1 MAEWGKMPAELL
13 ASFEA
18 KHGPVKVK
26 RVTGPD
32 AKLLRAAQPTAEDEF
47 GVKLAAHPALH
58 GAVFAREHVFHPT
71 RKWRFDYAFLGP
83 KLAVEIE
90 GQGRHQTYV
99 GFRGDC
105 EKYNAAVLQGWRV
118 LRFVAAERKHI
129 DEWVDTTV
137 RALCGVDDL

>member
-1 MAEWGKMPAELL
+1 MSDWGKLPPEML
-13 ASFEA
+13 AQFEA

-26 RVTGPD
+26 RTKGP
-32 AKLLRAAQPTAEDEF
+32 AAARKTKTAEDEF
-47 GVKLAAHPALH
+47 GEKLAAHPALH
-58 GAVFAREHVFHPT
+58 GASFVREHVFHPT

-83 KLAVEIE
+83 KLAIEID
-90 GQGRHQTYV
+90 GQGRHQSYV

-105 EKYNAAVLQGWRV
+105 EKFNSAVLHGWRV

-129 DEWVDTTV
+129 DEWVDTTA

>member
-1 MAEWGKMPAELL
+1 MSEWGKLSPEAL
-13 ASFEA
+13 ARFEMT
-18 KHGPVKVK
+18 HGPVKVK
-26 RVTGPD
+26 RTTGP
-32 AKLLRAAQPTAEDEF
+32 AGVQKAITAEAEF
-47 GVKLAAHPALH
+47 GEKLTKHPALH
-58 GAVFAREHVFHPT
+58 GAEFVREHAFHPA
-71 RKWRFDYAFLGP
+71 RKWRFDYAFIGP

-105 EKYNAAVLQGWRV
+105 EKYNAAVLHGWRV

-137 RALCGVDDL
+137 RALCGVDDA

>member
-1 MAEWGKMPAELL
+1 MSDWKIPEADL
-13 ASFEA
+13 AAFQL

-26 RVTGPD
+26 RTFGPVKVKP
-32 AKLLRAAQPTAEDEF
+32 APKTAEDEF
-47 GVKLAAHPALH
+47 GERLALHPALK
-58 GAVFAREHVFHPT
+58 GAEFVREHRFHPE

-105 EKYNAAVLQGWRV
+105 EKYNSAVLHGWRV
-118 LRFVAAERKHI
+118 LRFVAAERKHVA
-129 DEWVDTTV
+129 EWVETTV
-137 RALCGVDDL
+137 RALCGIDDT